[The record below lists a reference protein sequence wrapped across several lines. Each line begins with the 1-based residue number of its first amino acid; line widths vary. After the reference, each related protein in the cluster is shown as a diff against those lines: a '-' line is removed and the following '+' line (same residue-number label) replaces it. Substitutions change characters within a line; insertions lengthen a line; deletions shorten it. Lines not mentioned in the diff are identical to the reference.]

1 MDANI
6 VAEGVSSATST
17 PEDVVVDAV
26 EESGAPKTD
35 EASTDTT
42 QEETAA
48 AEVPAAEGDGA
59 SAPPTE
65 EPFSFS
71 FQYRHEDITVS
82 KDEATEL
89 LQLGKHYK
97 ENLKATFDNL
107 DFLAAIRGKDPK
119 EYIEELVAA
128 TDSMYREELIEQL
141 GADNPHIDEL
151 VELRKSKNLKNY
163 EDIKKNRADKE
174 EQAFLDAEKSTNTKL
189 AEQFESIKQ
198 SFPQYENIKDIPES
212 VFKAAVKSGD
222 LEKEVLRFHFAEQ
235 KKVEKAKEKENTN
248 KNQTTGTAKTNDVED
263 GITSAFLRGLWG

>member
-17 PEDVVVDAV
+17 PEDVVVDAA

-59 SAPPTE
+59 AAPPTE

-198 SFPQYENIKDIPES
+198 SFPC
-212 VFKAAVKSGD
+212 
-222 LEKEVLRFHFAEQ
+222 LR
-235 KKVEKAKEKENTN
+235 
-248 KNQTTGTAKTNDVED
+248 D
-263 GITSAFLRGLWG
+263 SFLCPHSF